1 MKKLIAMLLCVL
13 MVMGLMTACGGDS
26 SSEKGIVGSWQA
38 TVKLSDMEDMGDM
51 EGMEEYFDIDKM
63 TLTVNLKFAKDG
75 TYTVAI
81 DSKSVDKLADQ
92 MTKGME
98 KFIADMAKEMGM
110 TTKDILELSGA
121 SSVKEFVETSG
132 MLDDF
137 EELKEAKTGE
147 YTWDEATGVLTM
159 DGDET
164 EATLKGSTLTMD
176 LDGMKLTFKRK

>member
-13 MVMGLMTACGGDS
+13 MVMGLMTACG

-38 TVKLSDMEDMGDM
+38 TVKLSDMEDVVGDM

-98 KFIADMAKEMGM
+98 KFIAELAKQVGM
-110 TTKDILELSGA
+110 TTKDILELYGA
-121 SSVKEFVETSG
+121 SSVKEFVKTAMMEE
-132 MLDDF
+132 F
-137 EELKEAKTGE
+137 EELTEGKTGE

-164 EATLKGSTLTMD
+164 DATLKGSTLTMD
-176 LDGMKLTFKRK
+176 LDGVKLTFKRK

>member
-13 MVMGLMTACGGDS
+13 MVMGLMTACG

-98 KFIADMAKEMGM
+98 KLIADMAKEMGM

-121 SSVKEFVETSG
+121 SSVKEFVKTS
-132 MLDDF
+132 MMEEF
-137 EELKEAKTGE
+137 EELTEGKTGE

-164 EATLKGSTLTMD
+164 DATLKGSTLTVD